1 MEEGEGEWVG
11 EVVGLKQC
19 FRCHSDFLSWLLFL
33 LCDLCDLCVS
43 ILVGRDGRGR
53 IGIGALREC
62 GPV

>member
-1 MEEGEGEWVG
+1 MG

-33 LCDLCDLCVS
+33 LCDLCDLCDLCVS